1 MDQQDQHHLAE
12 LVNHYNPGLLL
23 LKPTANPQPPQNY
36 CSPPPAAFKIP
47 EAQTAELNK
56 RLIAW
61 TTLVLNTIDST
72 KPIITHYGSI
82 PCLNSTGNCQSFK
95 DIGNHKI
102 PLHERATFFLRS
114 FSTLPSHPSF
124 FRPKPKSNARD
135 IRNPYTAVLAV
146 AYDFLEAINSQQIE
160 YYIFLNRILRCERTN
175 YSLDPTFHLDFIPL
189 WVSFVTF
196 NNPSSLKPEVDRMY
210 KCKTPGCKKQ
220 YRQLSGLQ
228 YHNTKGGC
236 GLSLKD
242 YGKPKFRSSKNPFSC
257 PFIPCRKSFSCSNG
271 LNFHIAK
278 YHLKKWHFNQG
289 ETFTYTYEC
298 PSCPYVS
305 TDGDNLRN
313 HILTIHPNP
322 FHLKSD

>member
-1 MDQQDQHHLAE
+1 MDQRDYQHLTE
-12 LVNHYNPGLLL
+12 LIRHYNPGLLNTKAKDD
-23 LKPTANPQPPQNY
+23 KPKNFF
-36 CSPPPAAFKIP
+36 SPVPATFKIP
-47 EAQTAELNK
+47 EAQSTQLNR
-56 RLIAW
+56 RLTAW
-61 TTLVLNTIDST
+61 TTVVLDTLDPSKLVATS
-72 KPIITHYGSI
+72 YGNV
-82 PCLNSTGNCQSFK
+82 PKLKTDGNCQSFK
-95 DIGNHKI
+95 DIGNHHI
-102 PLHERATFFLRS
+102 SLQERVSFFLHS

-124 FRPKPKSNARD
+124 FRPKPNFNARD

-242 YGKPKFRSSKNPFSC
+242 FGNPKFRSSKNPFSC

-289 ETFTYTYEC
+289 ETISYNYAC
-298 PSCPYVS
+298 PSCPYIS
-305 TDGDNLRN
+305 SDGDSLRN
-313 HILTIHPNP
+313 HILKVHPNP
-322 FHLKSD
+322 FHQI